1 MRYTEVAPPF
11 VATKI
16 HPHVSSLCLD
26 PLEVRQFLHRSENQP
41 GVRVFGIDQRN
52 PDRWAVFVGCASR
65 DGQDQLE
72 SKW

>member
-1 MRYTEVAPPF
+1 MRYIELAPPF

-16 HPHVSSLCLD
+16 YPHVFSLCLN
-26 PLEVRQFLHRSENQP
+26 PSEVRQFLRQSENQP

-52 PDRWAVFVGCASR
+52 PDRWVAFVGCASR
-65 DGQDQLE
+65 DGRKRLE